1 MQAMMPD
8 SKELYRKIS
17 LRLIPFMMLLYLVAF
32 LDRVNVGFAALTM
45 NKDVGL
51 SPYIYGWGAGIFFFG
66 YFIFEVPSNVIL
78 EKVGA
83 RLWIARIMITWGLVS
98 TAMAFIQGPT
108 SFFVLRFLLGVAE
121 AGFLPGM
128 ILYLT
133 YWFPAAHRAR
143 IVGLFM
149 AAVPLASA
157 IGAPVSGL
165 LVGIDDVLGFKGWQ
179 WLFILEG
186 IPSCVLGLAV
196 LGLLPDGPARA
207 TWLTPQ
213 ERATIQAELDK
224 DRTLDSDRTHHALWP
239 ALVDRRV
246 TLLGLIYF
254 GIVIGL
260 YGIGLWLPQI
270 IKAMGFSNAQV
281 GFITAIPY
289 AVSAGAMILW
299 GRHSDVRGER
309 IWHVAL
315 PAAASAVGFA
325 GSVYLDLPVIAL
337 CCLGV
342 ATVGIYATLGPF
354 WAMPS
359 MFLRGTAAAG
369 GIALINSV
377 GNLGGFAGP
386 YLVGWI
392 KDSTGSYSTGMALL
406 SCGLASATV
415 LVLVLGK
422 LETAALRAEA
432 ARINGT
438 GAARPTPAYRRG

>member
-1 MQAMMPD
+1 MPD
-8 SKELYRKIS
+8 GKELYRKIS

-32 LDRVNVGFAALTM
+32 LDRVNIGFAALTM

-133 YWFPAAHRAR
+133 YWFPAAQRAR

-165 LVGIDDVLGFKGWQ
+165 LVGIDNVLGFKGWQ

-196 LGLLPDGPARA
+196 LGLLPDGPTRA
-207 TWLTPQ
+207 NWLTPQ
-213 ERATIQAELDK
+213 ERATIQMELDK
-224 DRTLDSDRTHHALWP
+224 DRALDSDRTHRALWRP
-239 ALVDRRV
+239 WS
-246 TLLGLIYF
+246 
-254 GIVIGL
+254 IV
-260 YGIGLWLPQI
+260 
-270 IKAMGFSNAQV
+270 
-281 GFITAIPY
+281 
-289 AVSAGAMILW
+289 
-299 GRHSDVRGER
+299 
-309 IWHVAL
+309 
-315 PAAASAVGFA
+315 
-325 GSVYLDLPVIAL
+325 GS
-337 CCLGV
+337 
-342 ATVGIYATLGPF
+342 
-354 WAMPS
+354 
-359 MFLRGTAAAG
+359 
-369 GIALINSV
+369 
-377 GNLGGFAGP
+377 
-386 YLVGWI
+386 
-392 KDSTGSYSTGMALL
+392 
-406 SCGLASATV
+406 SCSG
-415 LVLVLGK
+415 
-422 LETAALRAEA
+422 
-432 ARINGT
+432 
-438 GAARPTPAYRRG
+438 

>member
-1 MQAMMPD
+1 MWV
-8 SKELYRKIS
+8 YR
-17 LRLIPFMMLLYLVAF
+17 
-32 LDRVNVGFAALTM
+32 LT
-45 NKDVGL
+45 
-51 SPYIYGWGAGIFFFG
+51 
-66 YFIFEVPSNVIL
+66 
-78 EKVGA
+78 
-83 RLWIARIMITWGLVS
+83 
-98 TAMAFIQGPT
+98 
-108 SFFVLRFLLGVAE
+108 LRFLLGVAE

-207 TWLTPQ
+207 NWLTPR
-213 ERATIQAELDK
+213 ERATIQVELDK
-224 DRTLDSDRTHHALWP
+224 DRALDSGRTHHALWP
-239 ALVDRRV
+239 A
-246 TLLGLIYF
+246 
-254 GIVIGL
+254 
-260 YGIGLWLPQI
+260 PQI

-281 GFITAIPY
+281 GFITAVPY
-289 AVSAGAMILW
+289 AVSAGAMMLW

-392 KDSTGSYSTGMALL
+392 KDRTGSYSAGMALL
-406 SCGLASATV
+406 ACGLASATV
-415 LVLVLGK
+415 LVLMLGR

-438 GAARPTPAYRRG
+438 GAARATPAYRRG

>member
-1 MQAMMPD
+1 MMPD
-8 SKELYRKIS
+8 GKELYRKIS

-32 LDRVNVGFAALTM
+32 LDRVNIGFAALTM

-213 ERATIQAELDK
+213 ERTTIQAELDK
-224 DRTLDSDRTHHALWP
+224 DRALDSDRTHHALWP

-246 TLLGLIYF
+246 ILLGLIYF

-289 AVSAGAMILW
+289 AVSAGAMMLW

-325 GSVYLDLPVIAL
+325 GSVYLELPVIAL

-392 KDSTGSYSTGMALL
+392 KDSTGSYSAGMALL
-406 SCGLASATV
+406 ACGLASATV
-415 LVLVLGK
+415 LVLMLGR

-438 GAARPTPAYRRG
+438 GAARATPAYPRG

>member
-1 MQAMMPD
+1 
-8 SKELYRKIS
+8 
-17 LRLIPFMMLLYLVAF
+17 
-32 LDRVNVGFAALTM
+32 
-45 NKDVGL
+45 
-51 SPYIYGWGAGIFFFG
+51 
-66 YFIFEVPSNVIL
+66 
-78 EKVGA
+78 
-83 RLWIARIMITWGLVS
+83 
-98 TAMAFIQGPT
+98 MAFIQGPT

-133 YWFPAAHRAR
+133 YWFPAAQRAR

-196 LGLLPDGPARA
+196 LGLLPDGPTCAN
-207 TWLTPQ
+207 WLTPQ
-213 ERATIQAELDK
+213 ERATIQMELDK
-224 DRTLDSDRTHHALWP
+224 DRALDSDRTHHALWP

-246 TLLGLIYF
+246 ILLGLIYF

-281 GFITAIPY
+281 GFITAVPY
-289 AVSAGAMILW
+289 AVSAGAMMLW

-325 GSVYLDLPVIAL
+325 GSVYLNLPVIAL

-342 ATVGIYATLGPF
+342 ATVGIYAT
-354 WAMPS
+354 
-359 MFLRGTAAAG
+359 
-369 GIALINSV
+369 
-377 GNLGGFAGP
+377 
-386 YLVGWI
+386 
-392 KDSTGSYSTGMALL
+392 
-406 SCGLASATV
+406 
-415 LVLVLGK
+415 
-422 LETAALRAEA
+422 AEA
-432 ARINGT
+432 ARINGI
-438 GAARPTPAYRRG
+438 GAARATPAYRRG